1 MIKKCL
7 KKLVETKLDIGQKR
21 KNTINSYIE
30 KYDEEFLF
38 NIMRGNLGL
47 IAEDINIYYY
57 PNVGFRCTNDILRQG
72 RLPVC
77 NIIQKMLNE
86 EYIKVKEEKRLN
98 ENKEVDSQMY
108 SMLEKL
114 KSLK

>member
-7 KKLVETKLDIGQKR
+7 KKLVETKLDIGEKR
-21 KNTINSYIE
+21 KNTIKLYLEN
-30 KYDEEFLF
+30 YDEDFLF
-38 NIMRGNLGL
+38 NVMRGNLGL

-57 PNVGFRCTNDILRQG
+57 PNVGFRCSNDVQSYG
-72 RLPVC
+72 RLPIC

-86 EYIKVKEEKRLN
+86 EYVKVKEENRLN
-98 ENKEVDSQMY
+98 ENKEVDSKMY

-114 KSLK
+114 KNLK